1 IWTPAGERFGEDLT
15 HRVVNTSRNW
25 VIPKAPI
32 KRVAQLTALIA
43 AVAAFVPGCE
53 GGLNPFA
60 LEGIN
65 FLVFLVP
72 MMIGAICLGLVMKS
86 SMRGPNT
93 NPDEELSDLSWD
105 RVAYLA
111 GGAPRLT
118 TATVARLVAR
128 GSVQVDGE
136 RLVIGAGELPEGGTD
151 LELTV
156 LSALPCSNTP
166 ATLKQ
171 LVRAVDAAYADEAR
185 ELESERYLMSA
196 NARLVARFLAIL
208 PILVVLLVFAM
219 PRLVMGV
226 SNNKDSGYLIA
237 GSLFGMVV
245 GVVIAFSGRLRLT
258 RRGEYVLKNLK
269 ERRRTLMVG
278 STWHGADDAALAV
291 ALFGTLALSGSMLA
305 GLQTWYPRV
314 TPTNPGGGCG
324 TSDCGTGGCSSGGD
338 GGGGGCGGGDG
349 GGGGGC
355 GGCGGGGGD

>member
-1 IWTPAGERFGEDLT
+1 MIADNAQLLARIESFDIDGGPVAWPFASRLARENGWSRAYANRVIVEYKRFVFLTMTSGTHVCPSEDVDAAWHLHLTYTKSYWKRFCGDVLGRPLHHDPTKGGPAEADKHVKMYAGTFAAYREAFGTAPPSDIWTPAGERFGEDLT

-166 ATLKQ
+166 DAQAT
-171 LVRAVDAAYADEAR
+171 R
-185 ELESERYLMSA
+185 E
-196 NARLVARFLAIL
+196 
-208 PILVVLLVFAM
+208 
-219 PRLVMGV
+219 
-226 SNNKDSGYLIA
+226 
-237 GSLFGMVV
+237 
-245 GVVIAFSGRLRLT
+245 
-258 RRGEYVLKNLK
+258 
-269 ERRRTLMVG
+269 
-278 STWHGADDAALAV
+278 
-291 ALFGTLALSGSMLA
+291 
-305 GLQTWYPRV
+305 
-314 TPTNPGGGCG
+314 
-324 TSDCGTGGCSSGGD
+324 SS
-338 GGGGGCGGGDG
+338 
-349 GGGGGC
+349 
-355 GGCGGGGGD
+355 